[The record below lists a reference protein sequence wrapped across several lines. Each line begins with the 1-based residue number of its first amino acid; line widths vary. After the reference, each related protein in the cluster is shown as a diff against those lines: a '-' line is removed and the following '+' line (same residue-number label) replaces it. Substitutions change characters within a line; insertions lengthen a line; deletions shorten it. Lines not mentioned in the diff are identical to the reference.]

1 MKRQLDER
9 QMIVDDKCIIRT
21 FAFFFVSIIIFI
33 IFLGVVSLKSAEIQ
47 LSLIGIICLTFVYM
61 TIDSFLVKTLYT
73 DISDKKDI
81 YIKIKVAALSLG
93 SFNLF
98 VWILSYFNKIQID
111 ISIKNI
117 LILALISS
125 VVLSFYYFI
134 LKIWLFWYNK

>member
-33 IFLGVVSLKSAEIQ
+33 IFLGVVSLNSAEIQ

-134 LKIWLFWYNK
+134 IKIWFFWYNK

>member
-117 LILALISS
+117 LILALISL